1 MNYDG
6 KVFKSVK
13 NSDSGDVGSE
23 TVFHY
28 HQDGNIVWAEYSGG
42 NVVCGHLV
50 AIRDNDGALD
60 MRYQH
65 VNSAGELMT
74 GECRSTPELLHDG
87 RIRLYEKWRWTCG
100 DRSSG
105 ESVIEEISER

>member
-6 KVFKSVK
+6 KIFKSVG
-13 NSDSGDVGSE
+13 NSEGGDVGPE

-42 NVVCGHLV
+42 SVLRGHLI
-50 AIRDNDGALD
+50 AICDADGVLD

-65 VNSAGELMT
+65 VNSSVELMT
-74 GECRSTPELLHDG
+74 GECRSTPQILSDG
-87 RIRLYEKWRWTCG
+87 RIRFHEKWKWTCG
-100 DRSSG
+100 DHSTG
-105 ESVIEEISER
+105 ESVIEEVS